1 MEGKQLERL
10 RGEDN
15 IEDGGRQYRR
25 WGKTIQKMGEDNI
38 EGGGDNMKGRGEYE
52 GGDYEKGGKISEQF
66 RDAASQNLK
75 KNLI

>member
-1 MEGKQLERL
+1 
-10 RGEDN
+10 
-15 IEDGGRQYRR
+15 
-25 WGKTIQKMGEDNI
+25 MGEDNI